1 MQYLV
6 VVVVVVVAMMQY
18 NPRLPISPDNDREA
32 TLIKR
37 LGEFARQ
44 RNEID
49 VANKDTVQYSTVQYN
64 RTPVCHNSVVSHL
77 CYQNTHRHCER
88 ARADCAPLELV

>member
-1 MQYLV
+1 MQYL
-6 VVVVVVVAMMQY
+6 VVVVAMMQY

-49 VANKDTVQYSTVQYN
+49 VANKGTVQYSTVQPYT
-64 RTPVCHNSVVSHL
+64 RLS
-77 CYQNTHRHCER
+77 
-88 ARADCAPLELV
+88 